1 MNLVHSLGITR
12 RELIPVATN
21 VNAAGA
27 NGLNLVG
34 GMFITIASTDQEGNI
49 RETRQMCYIS
59 EKIFVLYLSE
69 QACKDL
75 GVLQE
80 DFPNIPTKVTETLAS
95 SSGTQTRTCSCPDR
109 TPPPSPPS
117 SLPYPA
123 TESNRGKLHTWIE
136 NYYASSAFRIYIGSG
151 MEKKS
156 YLVRGSDIFHLFP
169 V

>member
-1 MNLVHSLGITR
+1 MTVAGMNLVHSLGITR

-75 GVLQE
+75 RVLQE
-80 DFPNIPTKVTETLAS
+80 DFPNIPTHQGRWN
-95 SSGTQTRTCSCPDR
+95 SGILLWHTNPDMFV
-109 TPPPSPPS
+109 P
-117 SLPYPA
+117 
-123 TESNRGKLHTWIE
+123 I
-136 NYYASSAFRIYIGSG
+136 
-151 MEKKS
+151 
-156 YLVRGSDIFHLFP
+156 
-169 V
+169 

>member
-1 MNLVHSLGITR
+1 M
-12 RELIPVATN
+12 
-21 VNAAGA
+21 NAAGA

-34 GMFITIASTDQEGNI
+34 GMFISIASTVQEGNI

-69 QACKDL
+69 QAFKDL

-109 TPPPSPPS
+109 TPPPPPPS

-123 TESNRGKLHTWIE
+123 TESNRGKL
-136 NYYASSAFRIYIGSG
+136 
-151 MEKKS
+151 
-156 YLVRGSDIFHLFP
+156 P
-169 V
+169 

>member
-1 MNLVHSLGITR
+1 MTVAGVNLVHSLGITR

-75 GVLQE
+75 GVRQE
-80 DFPNIPTKVTETLAS
+80 DFPNIPTKVAGTLAS
-95 SSGTQTRTCSCPDR
+95 SSATQTRTCSCPDR
-109 TPPPSPPS
+109 TSPPPPPT

-123 TESNRGKLHTWIE
+123 TER
-136 NYYASSAFRIYIGSG
+136 NYRHG
-151 MEKKS
+151 
-156 YLVRGSDIFHLFP
+156 
-169 V
+169 